1 MITDFT
7 VTRYFEMH
15 YTGHCQSK
23 YAMLL
28 WRCTLNTEQMYI
40 LSHLII
46 GPKNHNF
53 LSNEH
58 LL

>member
-1 MITDFT
+1 MITDFK

-15 YTGHCQSK
+15 YTGTVSQT

-46 GPKNHNF
+46 GPKNHHF